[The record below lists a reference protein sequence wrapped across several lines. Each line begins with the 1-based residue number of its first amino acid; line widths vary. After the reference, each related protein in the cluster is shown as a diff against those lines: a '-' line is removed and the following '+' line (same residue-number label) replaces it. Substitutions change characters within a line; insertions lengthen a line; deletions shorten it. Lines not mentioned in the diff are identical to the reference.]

1 MLDKPHILSLFL
13 NSFNKSKKNI
23 SSHARSSMFI
33 VLMIT
38 IRSDFSNV
46 VLCSEE
52 SLLMGNKDG
61 NGTLI

>member
-1 MLDKPHILSLFL
+1 MST
-13 NSFNKSKKNI
+13 
-23 SSHARSSMFI
+23 HARSSMFI

-38 IRSDFSNV
+38 IRSDFSNDLLSSV
-46 VLCSEE
+46 E